1 MVEYCRVSWGVCS
14 NAVSRR
20 HHALECD
27 SCRRWI
33 HRLCGTGMSQAEYR
47 EILQLREDGGQ
58 FAWKCRQC
66 SDSACHT
73 SGVPAAVADT
83 GDFEESV
90 VDVGPPLDSTHV
102 ADDDCAAPAVVDI
115 SSIGEGDDS
124 RSCHIDTDCNEE
136 QVSFV
141 FY

>member
-1 MVEYCRVSWGVCS
+1 MRW
-14 NAVSRR
+14 NATAVGDGSTAYVAR
-20 HHALECD
+20 E
-27 SCRRWI
+27 CRRQNTE
-33 HRLCGTGMSQAEYR
+33 RFCSCGRTAASSHGSAANAAT
-47 EILQLREDGGQ
+47 LR
-58 FAWKCRQC
+58 
-66 SDSACHT
+66 HT